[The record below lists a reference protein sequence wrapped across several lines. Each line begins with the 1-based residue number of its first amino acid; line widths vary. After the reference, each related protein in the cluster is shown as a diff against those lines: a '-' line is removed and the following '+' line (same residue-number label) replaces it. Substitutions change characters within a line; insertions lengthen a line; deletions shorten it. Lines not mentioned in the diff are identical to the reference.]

1 MQESEVFPNLLSGGC
16 VQTDIC
22 LAFSLMFA
30 EGPPGP
36 PGHSRGGPAHPLPP
50 GCAHHPWCG
59 AGPQVLQ
66 PSPPASGWG
75 AAACEWWWECGGRGE
90 RWSKGAEGA
99 SGPRLPPILHTRAAH
114 STHPSQ
120 SAVQVRHCQSSIE
133 IENDLTCI
141 ITKFN
146 LLGECRFCFW
156 TFPWCPATATTWA
169 TPRWLPAWPADGG
182 GICTN
187 RRAETH
193 CQIKRAPR
201 QGHGLHSTP
210 AHCHRQQSKKEC
222 ALLTPHWDTDW
233 PSRSVWTLPSPG
245 CPPRAKCPQ
254 TQG

>member
-1 MQESEVFPNLLSGGC
+1 MYIQTNKIFFVLQDMFSPLFQSVYCQSQHWSISTRYCHTVQHQPALAHVIVKVNIAKLFLSPSQYKLSFWDFYARVRSFSQSLSGC

-114 STHPSQ
+114 STHPS
-120 SAVQVRHCQSSIE
+120 
-133 IENDLTCI
+133 
-141 ITKFN
+141 
-146 LLGECRFCFW
+146 
-156 TFPWCPATATTWA
+156 
-169 TPRWLPAWPADGG
+169 
-182 GICTN
+182 
-187 RRAETH
+187 
-193 CQIKRAPR
+193 
-201 QGHGLHSTP
+201 
-210 AHCHRQQSKKEC
+210 
-222 ALLTPHWDTDW
+222 
-233 PSRSVWTLPSPG
+233 
-245 CPPRAKCPQ
+245 
-254 TQG
+254 